1 MGPTTKIWSWAPVL
15 SFTTVDPVVR
25 LYDLLKT
32 LLKTLVQYCIQSIF
46 QQLRHISFLSLAMT
60 SNHDFNLL
68 TFQQ

>member
-1 MGPTTKIWSWAPVL
+1 MGPITKIWSWAPVL

-25 LYDLLKT
+25 LYD